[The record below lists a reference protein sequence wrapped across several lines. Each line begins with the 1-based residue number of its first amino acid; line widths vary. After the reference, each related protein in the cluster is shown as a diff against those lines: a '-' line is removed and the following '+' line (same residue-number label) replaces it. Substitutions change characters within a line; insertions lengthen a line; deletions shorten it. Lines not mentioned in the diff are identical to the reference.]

1 VGRSQATIE
10 PSDHPLTK
18 GATKP
23 PAGPDRGVLRVNNS
37 WLYRPLSGR
46 WCALAWLAAT
56 AIFVG
61 LVRFHGGPAQGDTAE
76 SAYSTWAIAHG
87 HFACAYP
94 SVTTHDDPLIAPL
107 WPLISGAVAALLRI
121 GHGVPFPSQAVMGPH
136 CSNAITSIFEWSVRS
151 GAPLRTYAIGYLS
164 WLVLM
169 AGVVALLRTVGRGR
183 SGWEA
188 VAVLVLACVPVVWM
202 PLNEFF
208 HPQDIVAMGL
218 VLGCVACTRRGWWV
232 WSGVLVALAITS
244 QQFALLVLAPLV
256 MVVPR
261 HRRAR
266 FIAAAVGAAAVVV
279 APFVVASSGRA
290 FRAVVLGSGNTR
302 SFGGTVLWELHLHGA
317 LLVGLS
323 RVLPIIAAGA
333 LAWWVSRRLGSAAL
347 EPVPLISLIAT
358 SLSLRLAFEQ
368 NLFGYYFMA
377 LAVMLLMLNV
387 VRGRIE
393 WQLIAWLTL
402 VTVAFNA
409 APWGFILRAS
419 GWSPTE
425 HVYLPTLVM
434 AAGACVIVLIDAA
447 GDRLR
452 WYEVA
457 SFAVLALALARLPGV
472 DVLLRHQ
479 VPVWFWQL
487 ALVGTGVAMAAGPL
501 IAAMRGH
508 GPSQPDLIDEAI
520 LAIR

>member
-1 VGRSQATIE
+1 VGTSQGTIE
-10 PSDHPLTK
+10 QGDQALTK
-18 GATKP
+18 RAPRP
-23 PAGPDRGVLRVNNS
+23 PADPDRGLPRVDNS

-61 LVRFHGGPAQGDTAE
+61 LVRLHGGPAQGDVAE
-76 SAYSTWAIAHG
+76 SVYSTWAIAHG

-94 SVTTHDDPLIAPL
+94 TVTSHDDPLIAPL
-107 WPLISGAVAALLRI
+107 WPLISGAVAALLRV
-121 GHGVPFPSQAVMGPH
+121 GHGVPFPSQAAMGPH

-164 WLVLM
+164 WLVLL
-169 AGVVALLRTVGRGR
+169 AGVVALLRAVGRGR
-183 SGWEA
+183 RGWEPM
-188 VAVLVLACVPVVWM
+188 AVLVLACVPVVWM
-202 PLNEFF
+202 PLNGYF
-208 HPQDIVAMGL
+208 HPQDLVAMGL
-218 VLGCVACTRRGWWV
+218 VLGCLACTTRGWWV

-256 MVVPR
+256 VVVPR
-261 HRRAR
+261 HRRTR
-266 FIAAAVGAAAVVV
+266 FIAAAAGTVAVVV
-279 APFVVASSGRA
+279 VPFIVASSGRA
-290 FRAVVLGSGNTR
+290 FRAVALGSGNTR

-323 RVLPIIAAGA
+323 RVLPIIGAGA
-333 LAWWVSRRLGSAAL
+333 LAWSVSRRLGPAVL

-358 SLSLRLAFEQ
+358 SLSLRLVFEQ

-402 VTVAFNA
+402 VTLAFNI
-409 APWGFILRAS
+409 APGGFILHTVRS
-419 GWSPTE
+419 SLE

-434 AAGACVIVLIDAA
+434 AAAACVIVLIDAA
-447 GDRLR
+447 HNRLH
-452 WYEVA
+452 WCEVT
-457 SFAVLALALARLPGV
+457 SFAVLALALTPLPGA

-479 VPVWFWQL
+479 VPVWIWQL
-487 ALVGTGVAMAAGPL
+487 ALVGTGIAMAAAPL
-501 IAAMRGH
+501 VAAVSDH
-508 GPSQPDLIDEAI
+508 GPSQPDVVDEAS